1 MKNESKF
8 VIYRE
13 AFQFW
18 VKASWF
24 SVAAQFITLVLGF
37 YKLWYAALAIWA
49 VCTVMSVRY
58 IVLMM
63 REIRKGGKQ

>member
-1 MKNESKF
+1 MKKETAF
-8 VIYRE
+8 DIYRD

-18 VKASWF
+18 EKASWF

-37 YKLWYAALAIWA
+37 YKLWYVALAIWA
-49 VCTVMSVRY
+49 VCTVMCVRY
-58 IVLMM
+58 IILLM